1 MKNNMAERKGQNRSP
16 FFQSGWNGAIV
27 RIVAVSIVFHA
38 LVFLGFVLADNIR
51 FEREP
56 EPVKVF
62 ELVQVR
68 PAEKVR
74 AQSAP
79 RPKPKPQEPKPEAKK
94 EVPKPKP
101 KPEVKKELPP
111 EPKIAK
117 EEPKPEPE
125 PVPEEKA
132 PEEPEPAEESMDLP
146 DDMDLPEGIAEESGL
161 NPVGYVDMDP
171 LMQVYLERLKQLI
184 MQNFNPPSGLH
195 VAKSTKTSVQ
205 FTVDRNGNITDISL
219 KRSSGN
225 KTWDHLSVRAIRV
238 SKLPEL
244 PPNYRAPAL
253 SLNFNFTPN

>member
-1 MKNNMAERKGQNRSP
+1 MANREKQDRSP
-16 FFQSGWNGAIV
+16 FFRNGWDGAIGK
-27 RIVAVSIVFHA
+27 IVVVSLVFHA
-38 LVFLGFVLADNIR
+38 ILLLGFVAANSIR

-62 ELVQVR
+62 ELVQVSQTR
-68 PAEKVR
+68 KVAPRQVRKPAPKPPEEKKEPR
-74 AQSAP
+74 KEEP
-79 RPKPKPQEPKPEAKK
+79 RPKPKPEPKS
-94 EVPKPKP
+94 
-101 KPEVKKELPP
+101 ELPP

-117 EEPKPEPE
+117 EEKPAPEPE
-125 PVPEEKA
+125 PVSEEVS
-132 PEEPEPAEESMDLP
+132 EEPAEESMDLP

-171 LMQVYLERLKQLI
+171 LMQVYLERLKQII

-205 FTVDRNGNITDISL
+205 FTVDRFGSITDISL

-225 KTWDHLSVRAIRV
+225 KTWDHLSMRAVRI

-244 PPNYRAPAL
+244 PSNYRAPAL

>member
-1 MKNNMAERKGQNRSP
+1 MENKEKEKVSP
-16 FFQSGWNGAIV
+16 FFQSGWNG
-27 RIVAVSIVFHA
+27 RIPVILAVSIAFHLIVIGV
-38 LVFLGFVLADNIR
+38 LVAFDQIR

-62 ELVQVR
+62 ELVQVQKPQR
-68 PAEKVR
+68 VAPKRVR
-74 AQSAP
+74 RTP
-79 RPKPKPQEPKPEAKK
+79 PKPPEEKPAPKK
-94 EVPKPKP
+94 EEPRPKP

-117 EEPKPEPE
+117 EEPPAPKEEPVE
-125 PVPEEKA
+125 TVPEEPVEA
-132 PEEPEPAEESMDLP
+132 DDAMDLP
-146 DDMDLPEGIAEESGL
+146 DDMDLPEGIVEESGL

-171 LMQVYLERLKQLI
+171 LMQVYLERLKQII

-195 VAKSTKTSVQ
+195 VAKTTKTSVQ
-205 FTVDRNGNITDISL
+205 FTVDRFGTITDISL

-225 KTWDHLSVRAIRV
+225 KTWDHLSVRAVKV

>member
-1 MKNNMAERKGQNRSP
+1 MASREKQDRSP
-16 FFQSGWNGAIV
+16 FFRNGWDGAVVKIV
-27 RIVAVSIVFHA
+27 VVSLVFHA
-38 LVFLGFVLADNIR
+38 LLLLGFVAANCIR
-51 FEREP
+51 LEREP

-62 ELVQVR
+62 ELVQVKQTK
-68 PAEKVR
+68 KV
-74 AQSAP
+74 AP
-79 RPKPKPQEPKPEAKK
+79 RQVRKAAPKPPEEKRESKK
-94 EVPKPKP
+94 EEPKPKP

-111 EPKIAK
+111 EPKVAK
-117 EEPKPEPE
+117 EEKPAPEPE
-125 PVPEEKA
+125 PVSE
-132 PEEPEPAEESMDLP
+132 EPAEESMDLP

-171 LMQVYLERLKQLI
+171 LMQVYLERLKQII

-205 FTVDRNGNITDISL
+205 FTVDRFGSITDISL

-225 KTWDHLSVRAIRV
+225 KTWDHLSMRAIRV

-244 PPNYRAPAL
+244 PSNYRAPAL

>member
-1 MKNNMAERKGQNRSP
+1 MAERNGKKRSP

-38 LVFLGFVLADNIR
+38 LVVVGFVLANRIR
-51 FEREP
+51 FERES
-56 EPVKVF
+56 EPVKIF

-68 PAEKVR
+68 TAEKVR

-79 RPKPKPQEPKPEAKK
+79 RPKPKPPEPAPETKK
-94 EVPKPKP
+94 DAPKPKP
-101 KPEVKKELPP
+101 KPAPEVKRELPP

-117 EEPKPEPE
+117 EEPKPEPA
-125 PVPEEKA
+125 PVPEENV
-132 PEEPEPAEESMDLP
+132 PEEPSPAEDPMDLP

-171 LMQVYLERLKQLI
+171 LMQFYLERLKQLI
-184 MQNFNPPSGLH
+184 MRNFNPPSGLH

>member
-1 MKNNMAERKGQNRSP
+1 MAERNGKKRYA

-38 LVFLGFVLADNIR
+38 LVVVGFVLANRIR
-51 FEREP
+51 FERES
-56 EPVKVF
+56 EPVKIF

-68 PAEKVR
+68 TAEKVR

-79 RPKPKPQEPKPEAKK
+79 RPKPKPPEPAPETKK
-94 EVPKPKP
+94 DAPKPKP
-101 KPEVKKELPP
+101 KPAPEVKRELPP

-117 EEPKPEPE
+117 EEPKPEPA
-125 PVPEEKA
+125 PVPEENV
-132 PEEPEPAEESMDLP
+132 PEEPSPAEDPMDLP

-171 LMQVYLERLKQLI
+171 LMQFYLERLKQLI
-184 MQNFNPPSGLH
+184 MRNFNPPSGLH

>member
-1 MKNNMAERKGQNRSP
+1 MAERNGKKRSP

-38 LVFLGFVLADNIR
+38 LVVVGFVLANRIR
-51 FEREP
+51 FERES
-56 EPVKVF
+56 EPVKIF

-68 PAEKVR
+68 TAEKVR

-79 RPKPKPQEPKPEAKK
+79 RPKPKP
-94 EVPKPKP
+94 
-101 KPEVKKELPP
+101 P
-111 EPKIAK
+111 EPA
-117 EEPKPEPE
+117 
-125 PVPEEKA
+125 PVPEENV
-132 PEEPEPAEESMDLP
+132 PEEPSPAEDPMDLP

-184 MQNFNPPSGLH
+184 MRNFNPPSGLH